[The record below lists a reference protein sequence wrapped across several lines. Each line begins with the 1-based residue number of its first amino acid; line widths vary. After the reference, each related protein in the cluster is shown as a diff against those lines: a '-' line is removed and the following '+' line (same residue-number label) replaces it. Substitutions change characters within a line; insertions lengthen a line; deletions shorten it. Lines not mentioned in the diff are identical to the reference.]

1 MTLKLFRALWFL
13 SVLIVLANLLYI
25 YASLPEVVTIQ
36 ENEQITISREWLFY
50 VLMLAIVIINA
61 LVYLMK
67 MMIPDGENLRSWFHG
82 LLVTI
87 NLFMIVAMQ
96 ALNIYNSA
104 ENYDH
109 SRVGVFLSGSLV
121 LILLW
126 AALWPLYLVVQK
138 FFLKQAV

>member
-61 LVYLMK
+61 LVYLIK

-109 SRVGVFLSGSLV
+109 NRVGVFLSGSLV